1 MRFKFLRAIFAR
13 SAVRSNGLIA
23 SVFIADNTLAAK

>member
-13 SAVRSNGLIA
+13 SAVKSNDLTA
-23 SVFIADNTLAAK
+23 SVFIADNMLAAK